1 MNKNFLFMSDST
13 IALLLF
19 IGIIVFLLAGI
30 VYAIRQKNTQCSG
43 SFASMAVF
51 HDMQS
56 KEKQSA
62 VEIIIEK
69 QAQKKWE
76 DEESGEG
83 ENKIEIMQNNSKDPI
98 TLLHDR

>member
-1 MNKNFLFMSDST
+1 MTNST
-13 IALLLF
+13 ITLLLF
-19 IGIIVFLLAGI
+19 IGVIVFLLTVIIYTIAHKDKKDLQ
-30 VYAIRQKNTQCSG
+30 RSG
-43 SFASMAVF
+43 SFASMVVF

-76 DEESGEG
+76 SDESGKRK
-83 ENKIEIMQNNSKDPI
+83 NQNREETNQDK
-98 TLLHDR
+98 